1 MGSRPGVRR
10 KVGLKLWLG
19 GRLLPEVPCLHVVAA
34 RVTDSI
40 QLSKLAVLNVSVE
53 KNVRLAQTSKA
64 HPWDVP

>member
-40 QLSKLAVLNVSVE
+40 QLSKLAVLNISVE
-53 KNVRLAQTSKA
+53 KNV
-64 HPWDVP
+64 